1 MPHFDRRAFL
11 RVGSIAASSRIRTA
25 FRWSRNANLF
35 NLPVEARESIAQD
48 ARPSRQQG
56 QAPASGPPTS
66 LS

>member
-1 MPHFDRRAFL
+1 MPRFDRRAFL
-11 RVGSIAASSRIRTA
+11 RVGSIAVASRIRTA

-35 NLPVEARESIAQD
+35 NLPVEALKSIAQD

-56 QAPASGPPTS
+56 QEPASGPPIS